1 MIYQERLEQI
11 RLIVEQ
17 NKFCSIH
24 MLAAKVNTSH
34 ATIRR
39 DLKVLEEQKKLKIT
53 RGGAMKT
60 DSEKS
65 EEPPFASAATF
76 HQEQNARIATAAVN
90 SIKDGETVLID
101 AGAVTTAMGEALRNK
116 KGISV
121 ATNDLLLSC
130 QIAANSGLNLTV
142 IGGDVR
148 KQRYTTAG
156 MFAKSTI
163 KHLNAD
169 KAFLGIDAINLE
181 KGCMVVN
188 MAEAEIKRAML
199 TAAKEKII
207 ICDHT
212 KFENVAF
219 LNLCRVDNIDKIIT
233 GKEIDIKIL
242 ASFVEAGV
250 DIETV

>member
-1 MIYQERLEQI
+1 MIYEERLEQI

-17 NKFCSIH
+17 NKFCSIQ
-24 MLAAKVNTSH
+24 MLTAKVNTSH

-53 RGGAMKT
+53 RGGAMAI
-60 DSEKS
+60 DSGKV
-65 EEPPFASAATF
+65 EEPPFTVTKTL
-76 HQEQNARIATAAVN
+76 HQEQKARIAAAAVN
-90 SIKDGETVLID
+90 NIKEGETVLID
-101 AGAVTTAMGEALRNK
+101 AGSTTTAMGEALRNK
-116 KGISV
+116 KHISV

-130 QIAANSGLNLTV
+130 QLVANSDLNLTV

-148 KQRYTTAG
+148 KRHYTTAG
-156 MFAKSTI
+156 MFAKNTI

-169 KAFLGIDAINLE
+169 KVFLGIDAINLE
-181 KGCMVVN
+181 KGCMVIN

-212 KFENVAF
+212 KFESVAF

-242 ASFVEAGV
+242 ASFLEAGV
-250 DIETV
+250 DVETV